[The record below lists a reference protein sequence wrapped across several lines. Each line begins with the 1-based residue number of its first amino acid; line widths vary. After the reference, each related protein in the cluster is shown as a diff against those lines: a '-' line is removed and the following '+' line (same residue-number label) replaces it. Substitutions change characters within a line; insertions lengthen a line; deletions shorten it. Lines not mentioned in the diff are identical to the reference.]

1 MLVTITN
8 ETTETINTIQEY
20 AGAKGGVRENGL
32 PYPFGWIGEL
42 APAGTRQLTMHPGD
56 LYHRS
61 VWGGSSQFAWEKFQ
75 QMIQAGTISVAI
87 AQQSVA
93 AGIRAMDEIFV
104 AAV

>member
-8 ETTETINTIQEY
+8 ETAKPINTLQEY
-20 AGAKGGVRENGL
+20 AGAKGGARDNGL

-42 APAGTRQLTMHPGD
+42 APAGSRQLTMHPGD

-61 VWGGSSQFAWEKFQ
+61 VGWTSSHTSWELFQ

-93 AGIRAMDEIFV
+93 AGVRALDEIFV